1 MSQQLIEDSL
11 IALRPSEVARL
22 LNVRVETL
30 SRWRASNR
38 GPAFRAD
45 QRTIRYSKAAVIEWL
60 KGQSSEG
67 R

>member
-1 MSQQLIEDSL
+1 MSQQLMTTSHCIE
-11 IALRPSEVARL
+11 ALGARL